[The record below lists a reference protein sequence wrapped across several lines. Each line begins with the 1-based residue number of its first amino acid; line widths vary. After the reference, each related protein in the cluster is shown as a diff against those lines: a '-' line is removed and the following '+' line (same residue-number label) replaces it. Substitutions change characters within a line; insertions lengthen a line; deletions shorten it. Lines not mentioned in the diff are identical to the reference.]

1 MLLRVRASQPMVQL
15 PPDTD
20 AIGIALD
27 AEHREALDEVM
38 SFGIRNKNVL
48 SWLER
53 WRYDWRTHPFLV
65 AGCSLSRQ
73 RRGDHSENESAAGGL
88 ARDWAEALTLGQAT
102 ATLFNTLSDQRA
114 DKSRRLK
121 AFIYLALTEPH
132 EREFERLLHEGASK
146 RDSGEVW
153 TLSR

>member
-1 MLLRVRASQPMVQL
+1 MQCGWRCWRVGGMLLRVRASQPMVQL
-15 PPDTD
+15 PPNTD

-38 SFGIRNKNVL
+38 GLGMRNENVL

-53 WRYDWRTHPFLV
+53 WRYDWPTHPFLV

-88 ARDWAEALTLGQAT
+88 ARDWAEALTLVNDGDVIQHALRST
-102 ATLFNTLSDQRA
+102 
-114 DKSRRLK
+114 RR
-121 AFIYLALTEPH
+121 
-132 EREFERLLHEGASK
+132 
-146 RDSGEVW
+146 
-153 TLSR
+153 